1 MLKDITLG
9 QFFPGH
15 SAIHRMDPRTK
26 LILTIVYI
34 VALFVAQNWIS
45 YLVMMAFLVFCIWLS
60 KIPPKSIL
68 RGMKPL
74 VFILVFTA
82 VLNLFYTDGGVEL
95 VRFGSLAITSEGLK
109 RAIFMI
115 WRILMLISGTFL
127 LTYTTS
133 PISLTDGLESL
144 LNPLKRIH
152 VPVHELAMMMSIAL
166 RFIPTLIEETDKIMN
181 AQKARGADFETGSI
195 IQRAKALVPI
205 LVPLFISAFRRADEL
220 ATAMEISRT
229 LRFPVATRV
238 ETFAGGRAELVEMTV
253 KEEWPLVDKTL
264 MEINRNLGIDLLFCA
279 IVRNGQAFVPKGDTK
294 IQAGDVIYL
303 TGAAEKFRSSFR
315 KLHLF
320 KKPLQSVII
329 AGGGRVS
336 HYLTGILLKQGLKVT
351 VVDPRPHV
359 AERLAR
365 ECPGAAVMQDDVMR
379 YFDSMLETDFAHT
392 DAFIAI
398 TSNDEYNLVAS
409 MYAESQGI
417 SKVVTRINAKSRLK
431 VLPKTS
437 KICTVSRNDVAA
449 DRIFAYSRS
458 LMNASGDD
466 KVESLYRLMDGK
478 IEFIEL
484 NIDDKDKN
492 LNIPLKNLKLK
503 RNVLVAFIIR
513 DTQTIIPRGDD
524 EIHDGDTVL
533 IGSINHHIAELKD
546 IFAD

>member
-1 MLKDITLG
+1 MMNHREGKKTFIVGGGDIGQNLAKQLAHTGHQVTLIDQSEDVVDTLG
-9 QFFPGH
+9 NSIDAICFQGNGASYATLQDLNAG
-15 SAIHRMDPRTK
+15 SADLFIGVTQSDE
-26 LILTIVYI
+26 LNIL
-34 VALFVAQNWIS
+34 S
-45 YLVMMAFLVFCIWLS
+45 C
-60 KIPPKSIL
+60 
-68 RGMKPL
+68 
-74 VFILVFTA
+74 FTA
-82 VLNLFYTDGGVEL
+82 HMLGAKHTIARIRDTDYASQNHFYKDKLG
-95 VRFGSLAITSEGLK
+95 
-109 RAIFMI
+109 
-115 WRILMLISGTFL
+115 ISMV
-127 LTYTTS
+127 
-133 PISLTDGLESL
+133 I
-144 LNPLKRIH
+144 NP
-152 VPVHELAMMMSIAL
+152 
-166 RFIPTLIEETDKIMN
+166 
-181 AQKARGADFETGSI
+181 
-195 IQRAKALVPI
+195 
-205 LVPLFISAFRRADEL
+205 EL

-315 KLHLF
+315 KLNLF

-379 YFDSMLETDFAHT
+379 YFDSMSETDFAHT

>member
-1 MLKDITLG
+1 MEIQLWRSILCPYELAVRELIVKFEHIISEHRENDLYSPIEQVSGRVKSVSSILEKMQRKHIPIEQMETEVEDLAGVRIICQFEEDIDTVA
-9 QFFPGH
+9 
-15 SAIHRMDPRTK
+15 AIIRRRTDMEVK
-26 LILTIVYI
+26 SEKNYLTHIKQSGYRSYHMILYYI
-34 VALFVAQNWIS
+34 VETIDGPKRLQVEVQIRT
-45 YLVMMAFLVFCIWLS
+45 MAMNFWATI
-60 KIPPKSIL
+60 
-68 RGMKPL
+68 
-74 VFILVFTA
+74 
-82 VLNLFYTDGGVEL
+82 EH
-95 VRFGSLAITSEGLK
+95 SLQYK
-109 RAIFMI
+109 
-115 WRILMLISGTFL
+115 
-127 LTYTTS
+127 Y
-133 PISLTDGLESL
+133 
-144 LNPLKRIH
+144 
-152 VPVHELAMMMSIAL
+152 
-166 RFIPTLIEETDKIMN
+166 
-181 AQKARGADFETGSI
+181 
-195 IQRAKALVPI
+195 
-205 LVPLFISAFRRADEL
+205 
-220 ATAMEISRT
+220 
-229 LRFPVATRV
+229 
-238 ETFAGGRAELVEMTV
+238 
-253 KEEWPLVDKTL
+253 
-264 MEINRNLGIDLLFCA
+264 
-279 IVRNGQAFVPKGDTK
+279 KGDM
-294 IQAGDVIYL
+294 
-303 TGAAEKFRSSFR
+303 
-315 KLHLF
+315 
-320 KKPLQSVII
+320 P
-329 AGGGRVS
+329 
-336 HYLTGILLKQGLKVT
+336 
-351 VVDPRPHV
+351 PHV

-437 KICTVSRNDVAA
+437 KICTISRNDVAA

>member
-1 MLKDITLG
+1 MAVHLLIVDALNLIRRIHAVQGSPCVDTCLHALEQLIVHSQPTHAVAVFDDEDRAHGWRHQRLPEYKAGRAPMPETLEAEMPALRAAFEQRGIRCWALAGNEADDLAATLAIKVAHAGHQVTLIDQSEDVVDTLG
-9 QFFPGH
+9 NSIDAICFQGNGASYATLQDLNAG
-15 SAIHRMDPRTK
+15 SADLFIGVTQSDE
-26 LILTIVYI
+26 LNIL
-34 VALFVAQNWIS
+34 S
-45 YLVMMAFLVFCIWLS
+45 C
-60 KIPPKSIL
+60 
-68 RGMKPL
+68 
-74 VFILVFTA
+74 FTA
-82 VLNLFYTDGGVEL
+82 HMLGAKHTIARIRDTDYASQNHFYKDKLG
-95 VRFGSLAITSEGLK
+95 
-109 RAIFMI
+109 
-115 WRILMLISGTFL
+115 ISMV
-127 LTYTTS
+127 
-133 PISLTDGLESL
+133 I
-144 LNPLKRIH
+144 NP
-152 VPVHELAMMMSIAL
+152 
-166 RFIPTLIEETDKIMN
+166 
-181 AQKARGADFETGSI
+181 
-195 IQRAKALVPI
+195 
-205 LVPLFISAFRRADEL
+205 EL

-437 KICTVSRNDVAA
+437 KICTISRNDVAA